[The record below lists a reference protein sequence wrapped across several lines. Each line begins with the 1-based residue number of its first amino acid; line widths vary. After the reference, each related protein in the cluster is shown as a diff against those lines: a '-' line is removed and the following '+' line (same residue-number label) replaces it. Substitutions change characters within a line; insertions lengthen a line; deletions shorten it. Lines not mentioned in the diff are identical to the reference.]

1 MLIRDLWTP
10 KSAFT
15 VAALSVDR
23 FCAVSS
29 PLGMRKY
36 RRKDCAIYVTIFT
49 WIAATLW
56 HGIVI
61 VFWSGHWSIWS
72 NIPLN
77 SALPSAYWSTVTAKS
92 SVPDEAMTPEQI
104 EELHAEF
111 NRSYFSQNDSSEIQI
126 PAMLTSSSPLG
137 VPTIMACVPI
147 FSWVYTHYSFHRLH
161 CVLRETSISAQTW
174 VTVHYIIRCIVCF
187 LIPLL
192 VMITCNIG
200 MIRSLIRAA
209 RKSRL
214 GKKSFIGA
222 RKRKIT
228 KFAVC
233 VVICFIVCWLP
244 GPW

>member
-1 MLIRDLWTP
+1 MDCGNSMTWDCD
-10 KSAFT
+10 SH
-15 VAALSVDR
+15 
-23 FCAVSS
+23 SS
-29 PLGMRKY
+29 
-36 RRKDCAIYVTIFT
+36 
-49 WIAATLW
+49 
-56 HGIVI
+56 
-61 VFWSGHWSIWS
+61 HWSIWS

-92 SVPDEAMTPEQI
+92 IGPVGSMTPEQM

-111 NRSYFSQNDSSEIQI
+111 NRSYFSQNDTSVAQI
-126 PAMLTSSSPLG
+126 PAMLTSSSPLSAS
-137 VPTIMACVPI
+137 TIMACVPS
-147 FSWVYTHYSFHRLH
+147 FSWVYTPTHLTLLW
-161 CVLRETSISAQTW
+161 LRETSISAQTW

-192 VMITCNIG
+192 VMIVCNFG